1 MREPKSRDE
10 HITGPTLFIS
20 GRQMDKMP
28 VSCTSTSDTGSEE
41 MLPGKWIP
49 VQYYADGEWYGCF
62 SPVWYFMFND
72 NGTGYEYQEGEET
85 PFSYIYNSSRRNLTI
100 YGTVYE
106 GSWTVE
112 SLSSG
117 ELTISTDDLDFADYG
132 ETKIRMTRD

>member
-1 MREPKSRDE
+1 MSCSGKYSFLCGAKSILAILMKRLLPLALACVLGLC
-10 HITGPTLFIS
+10 IMS
-20 GRQMDKMP
+20 

-49 VQYYADGEWYGCF
+49 VQYYADGEWYGCY

-72 NGTGYEYQEGEET
+72 NGTE
-85 PFSYIYNSSRRNLTI
+85 
-100 YGTVYE
+100 YE

-132 ETKIRMTRD
+132 KTKIRMTRD

>member
-41 MLPGKWIP
+41 MLPGK
-49 VQYYADGEWYGCF
+49 
-62 SPVWYFMFND
+62 
-72 NGTGYEYQEGEET
+72 
-85 PFSYIYNSSRRNLTI
+85 
-100 YGTVYE
+100 
-106 GSWTVE
+106 
-112 SLSSG
+112 
-117 ELTISTDDLDFADYG
+117 LTISTDDLDFADYG